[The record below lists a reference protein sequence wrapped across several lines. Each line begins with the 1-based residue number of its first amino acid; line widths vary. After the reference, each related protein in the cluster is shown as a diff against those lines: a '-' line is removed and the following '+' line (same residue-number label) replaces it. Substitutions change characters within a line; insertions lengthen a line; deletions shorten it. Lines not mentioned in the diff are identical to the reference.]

1 MYSNK
6 MSRSFLVDSL
16 IDKDSHTKPK
26 SMPQVSQV
34 NLMPPFFGSPRY
46 PYQHPTITDYL
57 LTMGRLPFSMDNKKS
72 GSENSSRICG
82 ADPVKLQE
90 TNLHSSNFF
99 LNNFYPKETYQPF
112 CCSVSQTPHPHLPPS
127 KNKVFRPVPLSSKK
141 KLEDIK
147 TGENLSPQAE
157 GIKIS
162 LKGNFI

>member
-1 MYSNK
+1 

-16 IDKDSHTKPK
+16 IDKDSHTKPRPI
-26 SMPQVSQV
+26 PQVSPV
-34 NLMPPFFGSPRY
+34 SLIPPFFGSPRY

-57 LTMGRLPFSMDNKKS
+57 LRMGRLPFNDDKKT
-72 GSENSSRICG
+72 GSETSRIG
-82 ADPVKLQE
+82 ADPVKSE
-90 TNLHSSNFF
+90 ENSIYPSNFF
-99 LNNFYPKETYQPF
+99 FNNFYPKEPYQPF

-127 KNKVFRPVPLSSKK
+127 KNKVYRPVPLSTKK

-147 TGENLSPQAE
+147 TGENLSPQAD